1 MPNYVSLYQ
10 DYELNNQ
17 ADYGRASEMVKRHDS
32 PRRSSSQRARRSSG
46 SMNGIHRRR
55 RKRWSW

>member
-10 DYELNNQ
+10 DYELSNQ
-17 ADYGRASEMVKRHDS
+17 ADYGRPAETVKRTAG
-32 PRRSSSQRARRSSG
+32 PRRSSARVRRTTGSQ
-46 SMNGIHRRR
+46 NGIHRRR